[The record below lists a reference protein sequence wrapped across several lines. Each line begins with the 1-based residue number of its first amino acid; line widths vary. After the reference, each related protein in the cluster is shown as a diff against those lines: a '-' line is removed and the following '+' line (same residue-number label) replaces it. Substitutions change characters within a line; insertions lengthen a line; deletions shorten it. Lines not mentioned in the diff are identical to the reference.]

1 MPAESAPPVG
11 RGSAVAQK
19 DNTSLVMLTEGQ
31 LLCSCL
37 LEVLMRSEMA
47 KRLAVFLK
55 GLGCPHPGEPA
66 LSLEEWNEPFVTI
79 LKIPTIALY

>member
-11 RGSAVAQK
+11 GGSAVAQK

-37 LEVLMRSEMA
+37 LEVLMSKMA
-47 KRLAVFLK
+47 KRQAMFLK

-66 LSLEEWNEPFVTI
+66 LSLEEWNEPLVTI
-79 LKIPTIALY
+79 LKIPTVALY